1 MCQHQTRCPHWSAP
15 DHLAARIVVDH
26 PGQGWSLL
34 CNGVIL
40 FDDGGELLPD
50 GGTLDPD
57 QTAQREPLAMAA

>member
-1 MCQHQTRCPHWSAP
+1 VADQ
-15 DHLAARIVVDH
+15 

-50 GGTLDPD
+50 GRAAAPERHGLTDL
-57 QTAQREPLAMAA
+57 AAMAA